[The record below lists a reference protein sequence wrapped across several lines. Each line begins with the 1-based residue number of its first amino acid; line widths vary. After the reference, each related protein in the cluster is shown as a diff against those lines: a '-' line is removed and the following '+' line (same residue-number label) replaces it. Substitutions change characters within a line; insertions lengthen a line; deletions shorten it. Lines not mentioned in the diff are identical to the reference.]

1 MSEILTHHETKLIR
15 PFDQNFNDL
24 ANALDGVQLRLHE
37 DDEAYTETMIVLR
50 PEAISSAAPTLLPN
64 IDVKA
69 VVSSIK
75 AVQLK
80 ETQVEFA
87 VLCSVSGLKYSD
99 VLYRG
104 SLKDLAIEIPLGGVT
119 PFLPAKDGLDISVL
133 LTLTED
139 LTPKPLRPTSKGQ
152 WLARKI
158 FQLRQEKPANSFN
171 VVPLTEVV
179 REQFKLPKGLAH
191 YVQVDGSAND
201 PEVKLSDIVTVWLDE
216 GAYNSLAKHG
226 GDAAASAMQLALVA
240 DVVTTI
246 VIRELAADTDL
257 VLSKGSPLESLCI
270 ELSKHSG
277 KSSEALLAMAKSDVA
292 RFKSTVESY
301 LSLGRAI
308 KEAF

>member
-15 PFDQNFNDL
+15 PFDQNINDL
-24 ANALDGVQLRLHE
+24 EGALDDIELRLHE
-37 DDEAYTETMIVLR
+37 DDDAYRDSMIILR
-50 PEAISSAAPTLLPN
+50 PEAIKSATPALLVK
-64 IDVKA
+64 IDVPGI
-69 VVSSIK
+69 VSSIK

-80 ETQVEFA
+80 ESQVQFA
-87 VLCSVSGLKYSD
+87 VVCSVSGLKYSD
-99 VLYRG
+99 VLYKG
-104 SLKDLAIEIPLGGVT
+104 SLKDISAEISLDSAIPYLA
-119 PFLPAKDGLDISVL
+119 AKDGLDISVL

-139 LTPKPLRPTSKGQ
+139 LAPKPLRPTSKGQ

-158 FQLRQEKPANSFN
+158 FQLRQEKPADSFN
-171 VVPLTEVV
+171 VVPLTEAV

-191 YVQVDGSAND
+191 YVQVEGSAND
-201 PEVKLSDIVTVWLDE
+201 PEVKLSEIVTVWLDE

-226 GDAAASAMQLALVA
+226 GDSAASAMQLALVA
-240 DVVTTI
+240 DVITTI
-246 VIRELAADTDL
+246 VIRELVAEANL
-257 VLSKGSPLESLCI
+257 VLSKGSPLESLCM

-277 KSSEALLAMAKSDVA
+277 KSPEALLGMARNDVA